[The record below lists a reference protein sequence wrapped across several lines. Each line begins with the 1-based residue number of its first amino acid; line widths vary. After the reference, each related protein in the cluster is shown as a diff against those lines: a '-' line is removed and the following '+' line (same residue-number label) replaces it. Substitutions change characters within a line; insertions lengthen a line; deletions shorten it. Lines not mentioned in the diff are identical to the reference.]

1 MLIKPKTMQ
10 ITIPNKHAK
19 TVGAV
24 FGCLHYWT
32 VSVFIA
38 LSLQSM
44 WAQDSLQV
52 QRTDIVEIYRN
63 RYNTG
68 IVTPTVETNKV
79 KVAIIPAAF
88 SEGGSLCIITPV
100 VTTFRLGDAATTRLS
115 QIYFTPYFTFS
126 NQWVFPIRSY
136 IYWPDNKF
144 ASSGDYRYMIYPQ
157 QAFELG
163 VQQSPDVQSI
173 INYNHFRFYQTTSVQ
188 LVRNVFLGAGIN
200 YDHYSKIWEEEQ
212 QPDSSDYIKYVDK
225 PYERYTSS
233 GLVVEFKIDK
243 RSNEMNPQSGMFLNN
258 ILRFNG
264 QWMGSTSDWGS
275 LYSDFRKYISLQ
287 PQKERV
293 MAFWSYYWTL
303 LYGKPHYIDLPSIGW
318 DRFGYSGRGIL
329 KNRYRSNALLYFEA
343 EYRTNISKNGLWG
356 AVAFASLTAPSE
368 INTQHFRKLYPAVGT
383 GLRLK
388 WDKARMTNLT
398 FDIAASQYYWSV
410 YFGIA
415 ERF

>member
-1 MLIKPKTMQ
+1 LQ
-10 ITIPNKHAK
+10 IPFQHSSCKSSSLTSNCICTLA
-19 TVGAV
+19 AAI
-24 FGCLHYWT
+24 
-32 VSVFIA
+32 FIL
-38 LSLQSM
+38 LSLQTSH
-44 WAQDSLQV
+44 AQDTTQV
-52 QRTDIVEIYRN
+52 TRTDIVEIYRN

-68 IVTPTVETNKV
+68 IVTPTVETNKI

-115 QIYFTPYFTFS
+115 QVYFTPYFTFS
-126 NQWVFPIRSY
+126 NQWVFPVRSN
-136 IYWPDNKF
+136 IYWRDNKF
-144 ASSGDYRYMIYPQ
+144 AFSGDYRYMIYPQ

-163 VQQSPDVQSI
+163 VPQSPDVQSTI
-173 INYNHFRFYQTTSVQ
+173 HYNHFRVYQTSSVQ
-188 LVRNVFLGAGIN
+188 LVRNVFFGAGIN
-200 YDHYSKIWEEEQ
+200 YDHYSKIWEEKQ

-233 GLVVEFKIDK
+233 GLVVEFKVDK

-264 QWMGSTSDWGS
+264 QWMGSTSDWAS
-275 LYSDFRKYISLQ
+275 IYTDFRKYISLQ
-287 PQKERV
+287 PRKERV

-368 INTQHFRKLYPAVGT
+368 MDTQNFRKAYPAIGT